1 MNNRVLVTGAA
12 GFIGFHLSER
22 LLKDG
27 SQVIG
32 VDSINDYYD
41 VQLKEARLRI
51 LKNYPNFIFHR
62 LDISDKSQVDDLFNT
77 DRIDYAVNLAAQAGV
92 RHSIEHPYTYLRS
105 NIEGFL
111 NILEGCRSKPVKH
124 LIYASSSSVYGGNQK
139 MPFSTGDNV
148 DHPLA
153 LYAASKRSNELMAHA
168 YSNLYHIP
176 TTGLRFFSAYG
187 PYGRPDMALFIFT
200 KSILEG
206 TPINVFNYGKMK
218 RDFTFVDDLVE
229 CIVRLIPKI
238 PQLNKDWDR
247 IQLDPAT
254 SFAPYRIFNVGNS
267 ATVELVRY
275 IEIIEEKLGKKA
287 IKNLMPMQDG
297 DVPDALADVQDLQKE
312 IDFKPSTPIEV
323 GVGKFIDWYLDY
335 YKIKL

>member
-1 MNNRVLVTGAA
+1 VNNRVLVTGAA

-77 DRIDYAVNLAAQAGV
+77 ARIDYAVNLAAQAGV

>member
-1 MNNRVLVTGAA
+1 VNNRILVTGAA

-27 SQVIG
+27 SHVVG

-77 DRIDYAVNLAAQAGV
+77 ARIDYAVNLAAQAGV

-111 NILEGCRSKPVKH
+111 NILEGCRNKPVEH

>member
-77 DRIDYAVNLAAQAGV
+77 ARIDYAVNLAAQAGV

>member
-1 MNNRVLVTGAA
+1 VNNRVLVTGAA